1 MKEYFMKEAIREAIK
16 AKNIEEIPVG
26 AVIVYN
32 NKIIARAYNKKEKL
46 QNSLMHAELIAINK
60 ACKKLNSW
68 RLNDC
73 EIYVTLEPCNMCMA
87 AIIESRI
94 GKIYYG
100 IDNFKT
106 HSINN
111 EMLKETKINIES
123 GILESKCKN
132 VLNDFFKNMRGK

>member
-1 MKEYFMKEAIREAIK
+1 MKEYFMKEAVREAIK

>member
-46 QNSLMHAELIAINK
+46 QNSLRHAELIAINK

>member
-1 MKEYFMKEAIREAIK
+1 MW
-16 AKNIEEIPVG
+16 
-26 AVIVYN
+26 
-32 NKIIARAYNKKEKL
+32 L
-46 QNSLMHAELIAINK
+46 S
-60 ACKKLNSW
+60 
-68 RLNDC
+68 DC
-73 EIYVTLEPCNMCMA
+73 DLYVTLEPCNMCMA

-111 EMLKETKINIES
+111 EILKETKINIES